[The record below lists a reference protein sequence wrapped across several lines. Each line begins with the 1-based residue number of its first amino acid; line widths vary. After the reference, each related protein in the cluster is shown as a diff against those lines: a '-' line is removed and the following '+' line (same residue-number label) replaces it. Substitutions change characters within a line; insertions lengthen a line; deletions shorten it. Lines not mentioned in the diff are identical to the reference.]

1 MKCEVKGCGEEATQG
16 LFLQMGSVPTELGY
30 QSGYFLMY
38 RMCGN
43 HACDF
48 ELRKADLPMKDGDTI
63 LISDY
68 KVRRHMDKIDKR
80 LIVKGDSIKY
90 DG

>member
-1 MKCEVKGCGEEATQG
+1 
-16 LFLQMGSVPTELGY
+16 
-30 QSGYFLMY
+30 
-38 RMCGN
+38 
-43 HACDF
+43 
-48 ELRKADLPMKDGDTI
+48 MKDGDTI
-63 LISDY
+63 LASDY